1 MVSEDGE
8 RVFGPPQ
15 VMSPVGEGLHH
26 GKQLSLVDIVI
37 TLCGSEGGGVVGNGV
52 EFRFSF
58 LVGGGI
64 SFSSFLGEHC
74 SDPVCGGVS
83 LQVEASFEVRLDEDG
98 LSTHK
103 GFKCLKRFELGLP
116 PLPYYVFL
124 G

>member
-1 MVSEDGE
+1 MSECFHHSKQLPFIDVIITFRGSEDG
-8 RVFGPPQ
+8 RV
-15 VMSPVGEGLHH
+15 VS
-26 GKQLSLVDIVI
+26 DR
-37 TLCGSEGGGVVGNGV
+37 V